1 MKNLILLFTITLMIT
16 SCNSQTDLEKIKL
29 DTNVSSIVK
38 DSTKFEKENDV
49 IFPFISYETN
59 KVNNYSF
66 GKLSFTNYRI
76 EDTDKNSLINYE
88 SRISFFVDNYES
100 NKLLGFAIRIEKE
113 DEGND
118 LFIYVKNKL
127 GKPLKQNV
135 YNKDNHVQSSYLWD
149 DKARNQLIYIKQNTE
164 YFSNEKNKFISTE
177 LAVFKRGLK
186 LNPDEGTDSQKI
198 KKLLDENPN
207 AFDVLEILK
216 NRFQN

>member
-1 MKNLILLFTITLMIT
+1 MIT

-118 LFIYVKNKL
+118 LFNYVKNKL

-198 KKLLDENPN
+198 KNLLDENPN

>member
-1 MKNLILLFTITLMIT
+1 MKLSILILITLMIT

-186 LNPDEGTDSQKI
+186 LNPDEETDSQKI
-198 KKLLDENPN
+198 KNLLDENPN

>member
-118 LFIYVKNKL
+118 LFNYVKNKL

-198 KKLLDENPN
+198 KNLLDENPN